1 VAVALALRAVL
12 AVLQL
17 LVVEEL
23 ELFQPLL
30 AHEFFMLV
38 GEAVAHLVLGRQ
50 DLELLAVE
58 MVLQVAL

>member
-1 VAVALALRAVL
+1 VVAQALQV
-12 AVLQL
+12 VQEILQL

-38 GEAVAHLVLGRQ
+38 GEAVAHLALERQ

-58 MVLQVAL
+58 MALQVAL